1 MTFAWN
7 HYNMI
12 RNTSLVLL
20 MGTTCTCAWADV
32 APVQLDATTIDAEQ
46 QAPSGV
52 QLDEP
57 IRTGSRLG
65 LTARQTPASVSV
77 SDRRVIEQRDAKDS
91 QDVINAMTGVNASAN
106 PGYGGF
112 VAYRGFTQ
120 NQVTQLY
127 NGINLGYSS
136 ATRPVDAWVL
146 DRVELI
152 GGPSSFLHGAGAV
165 GGSINY
171 ITKLAS
177 RDAQTLDGRIRYGSY
192 DDSEVAFG
200 INQALAEN
208 PADARHFA
216 RLDFSH
222 SQGNGY
228 IDRNQ
233 RKTDSLAF
241 SLLSDLSPNL
251 THTLAL
257 EYQEDKEDSPYW
269 GSPILPGR
277 STMKID
283 KSRRFENY
291 NVADGRYEQRVRWL
305 RSILDYQVSD
315 STSVQNTLYHYNAQ
329 RDYRNLESYRYNS
342 AGNVVRSSPYLQRH
356 QQSVIGDRV
365 ELRHDNILFGLNSQW
380 SLGLDWSSMHQTLY
394 PTSGSYSDVVDPDH
408 FDPGSFY
415 DIPGVNRGLTKQRRN
430 EVLNRALFAENRLQ
444 LTDRLALLTA
454 LRYDYLDMQV
464 TNYGPVSPSSPAY
477 FERRWEPLSGR
488 IGLTYELTPTASV
501 YLQYSNSADLPAGSL
516 ASATYSNV
524 GLFDL
529 SKGEQWEAGS
539 KFDFLDGRGAA
550 TVAVYQIVRKDF
562 AVRDANDPNLTVQAG
577 QQTSRGIELSGRLQ
591 VTPKLLAEANYA
603 YVDARYDEFNEAVGG
618 VSVSRKGNAPVNVP
632 ANVANLWLSYAFT
645 QDWSAGVDARYVDS
659 VYADNA
665 NSLKAP
671 AYTLFGA
678 FARYRLDQH
687 TTLTGRVR
695 NLTDEVYAKQAYGQ
709 QYYMGAPRTFE
720 VAMDVKF

>member
-1 MTFAWN
+1 ML
-7 HYNMI
+7 

-20 MGTTCTCAWADV
+20 MGTCSLAWADA
-32 APVQLDATTIDAEQ
+32 APVELSATTIDGERDA
-46 QAPSGV
+46 ASGV

-65 LTARQTPASVSV
+65 LTARETPASVSV
-77 SDRRVIEQRDAKDS
+77 SDRRLIEERDAKDS

-106 PGYGGF
+106 PGFGGF

-177 RDAQTLDGRIRYGSY
+177 RDQQTIDGRIRYGSF

-200 INQALAEN
+200 INQALASN
-208 PADARHFA
+208 PADARHFM
-216 RLDFSH
+216 RLDFSRGH
-222 SQGNGY
+222 GNGY
-228 IDRNQ
+228 IDRNE
-233 RKTDSLAF
+233 RHTDSLAF
-241 SLLSDLSPNL
+241 SLLSDLAPNL
-251 THTLAL
+251 THTLAV
-257 EYQEDKEDSPYW
+257 EYQEDREDSPYW

-283 KSRRFENY
+283 NSRRFENY
-291 NVADGRYEQRVRWL
+291 NVGDGRYEQRVRWL
-305 RSILDYQVSD
+305 RSILDYQLSD

-329 RDYRNLESYRYNS
+329 RDYRNLERYSYTDDGKVR
-342 AGNVVRSSPYLQRH
+342 RSSPYLQRH
-356 QQSVIGDRV
+356 DQNLLGDRI
-365 ELRHDNILFGLNSQW
+365 ELRHDNQLLGLASQW
-380 SLGLDWSSMHQTLY
+380 SLGLEYSRMRQTVY
-394 PTSGSYSDVVDPDH
+394 PTSSSWSDVVDAEH
-408 FDPGSFY
+408 FDPGSFD
-415 DIPGVNRGLTKQRRN
+415 DIPGVNAGLTKQRRH
-430 EVLNRALFAENRLQ
+430 EVTNRAVFAENRLQ
-444 LTDRLALLTA
+444 LTERLALLTA

-464 TNYGPVSPSSPAY
+464 TNYGAVTPTSPAF

-488 IGLTYELTPTASV
+488 IGLTYALTPSASL
-501 YLQYSNSADLPAGSL
+501 YAQYSTSADLPAGSL
-516 ASATYSNV
+516 AAATYSNV

-529 SKGEQWEAGS
+529 SKGEQWEVGS

-550 TVAVYQIVRKDF
+550 TLALYQIVRKDF
-562 AVRDANDPNLTVQAG
+562 AVRDANDANLTVQAG
-577 QQTSRGIELSGRLQ
+577 QQTSRGVELSGRLQ

-603 YVDARYDEFNEAVGG
+603 YVDAQYDEFNEAVNG

-632 ANVANLWLSYAFT
+632 GNIANLWLTYSLTPA
-645 QDWSAGVDARYVDS
+645 WSVGADGRYVGS

-678 FARYRLDQH
+678 FARYRLDEH
-687 TTLTGRVR
+687 TSLTGRVR
-695 NLTDEVYAKQAYGQ
+695 NLTDEVYAKQAYNN
-709 QYYMGAPRTFE
+709 QYYMGPPRTFE
-720 VAMDVKF
+720 LALDMRF

>member
-1 MTFAWN
+1 
-7 HYNMI
+7 MI

-20 MGTTCTCAWADV
+20 MGTCTFAWADDAAV
-32 APVQLDATTIDAEQ
+32 ELSATTIDGQRET
-46 QAPSGV
+46 PSGV

-65 LTARQTPASVSV
+65 LTARETPASVSV
-77 SDRRVIEQRDAKDS
+77 SDRRVIEARDAKDS

-106 PGYGGF
+106 PGFGGF
-112 VAYRGFTQ
+112 VTYRGFTQ

-152 GGPSSFLHGAGAV
+152 GGPSSFLHGAGSV

-177 RDAQTLDGRIRYGSY
+177 RDPQTFDGRLRYGSY
-192 DDSEVAFG
+192 DDSQVAFG
-200 INQALAEN
+200 INQALASN
-208 PADARHFA
+208 PADARHFV
-216 RLDFSH
+216 RLDFSRDH
-222 SQGNGY
+222 GNGY
-228 IDRNQ
+228 IDRNERQ
-233 RKTDSLAF
+233 TDSLAF
-241 SLLSDLSPNL
+241 SLLSDLAPNL

-257 EYQEDKEDSPYW
+257 EYQEDTEDSPYW

-305 RSILDYQVSD
+305 RSILDYQLSD
-315 STSVQNTLYHYNAQ
+315 STSVQNTLYHYDAQ
-329 RDYRNLESYRYNS
+329 RDYRNLERYSYTRD
-342 AGNVVRSSPYLQRH
+342 GNVLRSSPYLQRH
-356 QQSVIGDRV
+356 EQKVLGDRI
-365 ELRHDNILFGLNSQW
+365 ELRHDNQLFGLASQW
-380 SLGLDWSSMHQTLY
+380 SLGLDYSHMRQTLY
-394 PTSGSYSDVVDPDH
+394 PTSGSWSDVVDPDH
-408 FDPGSFY
+408 FDPGSFD
-415 DIPGVNRGLTKQRRN
+415 DIPGVNAGLTKQRRN
-430 EVLNRALFAENRLQ
+430 EVTNRAVFAENRLQ
-444 LTDRLALLTA
+444 LTERLALLTA

-464 TNYGPVSPSSPAY
+464 TNYGAVTPTSPAW

-488 IGLTYELTPTASV
+488 IGLTYALTPSASV
-501 YLQYSNSADLPAGSL
+501 YAQYSTSADLPAGSL
-516 ASATYSNV
+516 AAATYSNV

-529 SKGEQWEAGS
+529 SKGEQWEVGS
-539 KFDFLDGRGAA
+539 KFDFLEGRGAA
-550 TVAVYQIVRKDF
+550 TVALYQIVRKDF
-562 AVRDANDPNLTVQAG
+562 AVRDSVNPNLTVQAG

-603 YVDARYDEFNEAVGG
+603 YVDAQYDEFNEAVNG
-618 VSVSRKGNAPVNVP
+618 VSVSRKGNAPTNVP
-632 ANVANLWLSYAFT
+632 ANVGNLWLTYSLT
-645 QDWSAGVDARYVDS
+645 QDWAVGMDARYVDS

-665 NSLKAP
+665 NTLKAP
-671 AYTLFGA
+671 AYTLYGA
-678 FARYRLDQH
+678 FARYRLDEH

-695 NLTDEVYAKQAYGQ
+695 NLTDEVYAKQAYNT

-720 VAMDVKF
+720 LALDLRF

>member
-1 MTFAWN
+1 
-7 HYNMI
+7 MI

-20 MGTTCTCAWADV
+20 ASTCTVAWADHS
-32 APVQLDATTIDAEQ
+32 PVELSATTIDAERA
-46 QAPSGV
+46 APSGV

-57 IRTGSRLG
+57 IRTGSKLG

-77 SDRRVIEQRDAKDS
+77 SDRRVIEERGAKDT
-91 QDVINAMTGVNASAN
+91 QDVINTMTGVNASAN

-136 ATRPVDAWVL
+136 ATRPVDAWVI

-177 RDAQTLDGRIRYGSY
+177 RDEQIIDGRIRYGSF
-192 DDSEVAFG
+192 DDAEVAFG
-200 INQALAEN
+200 INQALASN
-208 PADARHFA
+208 PTDAHHFL
-216 RLDFSH
+216 RLDFSRGH
-222 SQGNGY
+222 SNGY
-228 IDRNQ
+228 IDRNE
-233 RKTDSLAF
+233 RDTDSLAI
-241 SLLSDLSPNL
+241 SLLSDLTPNL
-251 THTLAL
+251 THTLAF
-257 EYQEDKEDSPYW
+257 EYQQDKERSPYW
-269 GSPILPGR
+269 GTPILPGR

-283 KSRRFENY
+283 NSRRFENY

-305 RSILDYQVSD
+305 RSILDYQISD
-315 STSVQNTLYHYNAQ
+315 STSVQNTLYHYDAQ
-329 RDYRNLESYRYNS
+329 RDYRNLERYSYN
-342 AGNVVRSSPYLQRH
+342 ADGNVLRSSPYLQRH
-356 QQSVIGDRV
+356 EQTVLGDRI
-365 ELRHDNILFGLNSQW
+365 ELRHDNSLFGLASQW
-380 SLGLDWSSMHQTLY
+380 AVGLDYSRMRQDLY
-394 PTSGSYSDVVDPDH
+394 PTSGSWSDVVDPDH
-408 FDPGSFY
+408 FDPGSFE
-415 DIPGVNRGLTKQRRN
+415 DIPGVNAGLTKQRHHQ
-430 EVLNRALFAENRLQ
+430 VTNRALFAENRLQ
-444 LTDRLALLTA
+444 LTDRLALLTG

-464 TNYGPVSPSSPAY
+464 TNYGAVTPTSPAY

-488 IGLTYELTPTASV
+488 IGLTYELTPSASV
-501 YLQYSNSADLPAGSL
+501 YVQYSTAADLPAGSL
-516 ASATYSNV
+516 AGATYSNV

-550 TVAVYQIVRKDF
+550 TVALYQIVRKDF
-562 AVRDANDPNLTVQAG
+562 AVRDSSNPNLTVQAG

-603 YVDARYDEFNEAVGG
+603 YVDAQYDEFNEAVNG

-632 ANVANLWLSYAFT
+632 ANVANLWLTYSFSPA
-645 QDWSAGVDARYVDS
+645 WSAGVDGRYVDS

-665 NSLKAP
+665 NTLKAP

-678 FARYRLDQH
+678 FARYRLDEH
-687 TTLTGRVR
+687 TAITARVR
-695 NLTDEVYAKQAYGQ
+695 NLTDEVYAKQAYGL

-720 VAMDVKF
+720 VAMDMRF

>member
-1 MTFAWN
+1 
-7 HYNMI
+7 MI

-20 MGTTCTCAWADV
+20 MGTCSYAWAG
-32 APVQLDATTIDAEQ
+32 ANPVELTATTIDGERE
-46 QAPSGV
+46 APSGV

-57 IRTGSRLG
+57 IQTGSRLG

-77 SDRRVIEQRDAKDS
+77 SERRVIEERDAKDT
-91 QDVINAMTGVNASAN
+91 QDVLNTMTGVNASAN

-112 VAYRGFTQ
+112 VSYRGFTQ

-136 ATRPVDAWVL
+136 ATRPVDAWVV

-152 GGPSSFLHGAGAV
+152 GGPSSFLHGTGAV
-165 GGSINY
+165 GGSINT

-177 RDAQTLDGRIRYGSY
+177 RDEQTFDGRVRYGSY

-200 INQALAEN
+200 INQALASN

-216 RLDFSH
+216 RLDFSRGH
-222 SQGNGY
+222 GNGY
-228 IDRNQ
+228 VDRNE
-233 RKTDSLAF
+233 RWTDSLAF
-241 SLLSDLSPNL
+241 SVLSDLAPDL

-257 EYQEDKEDSPYW
+257 EYQQDKEDSPYW

-283 KSRRFENY
+283 RSRRFENY

-305 RSILDYQVSD
+305 RSILDYQISD
-315 STSVQNTLYHYNAQ
+315 TTSVQNTLYHYNAQ
-329 RDYRNLESYRYNS
+329 RDYRNLESYAYND

-356 QQSVIGDRV
+356 EQRLLGDRI
-365 ELRHDNILFGLNSQW
+365 ELRHDDQVLGLASQW
-380 SLGLDWSSMHQTLY
+380 SLGLDYSRMRQTLY
-394 PTSGSYSDVVDPDH
+394 PTSGSWRDVVDPAH
-408 FDPGSFY
+408 FDPGSFD
-415 DIPGVNRGLTKQRRN
+415 DIPGVNAGLTKQRHN
-430 EVLNRALFAENRLQ
+430 EVTNRALFAENRLQ
-444 LTDRLALLTA
+444 LTDRLALLTG

-464 TNYGPVSPSSPAY
+464 TNYGPVSPTSPAF

-488 IGLTYELTPTASV
+488 IGLTYELTPAASV
-501 YLQYSNSADLPAGSL
+501 YMQYSTAADLPAGSL
-516 ASATYSNV
+516 AAATYSNV

-562 AVRDANDPNLTVQAG
+562 AVRDSNDPNVMVQAG

-591 VTPKLLAEANYA
+591 VTPKLLAEGNYA
-603 YVDARYDEFNEAVGG
+603 YVDARYDDFNEAAGG
-618 VSVSRKGNAPVNVP
+618 QSVSRKGNTPVNVP
-632 ANVANLWLSYAFT
+632 ANVANLWLTYSFT
-645 QDWSAGVDARYVDS
+645 SAWSAGVDVRYVDS
-659 VYADNA
+659 VYANNA
-665 NSLKAP
+665 NTLQAP
-671 AYTLFGA
+671 AYTLLGS
-678 FARYRLDQH
+678 FARYRLDAH
-687 TTLTGRVR
+687 TTLTARVR
-695 NLTDEVYAKQAYGQ
+695 NLTDELYAKQAYGG
-709 QYYMGAPRTFE
+709 QYYMGAPRTVE
-720 VAMDVKF
+720 VAMDLRF

>member
-1 MTFAWN
+1 
-7 HYNMI
+7 MI

-20 MGTTCTCAWADV
+20 ASTCTFAWADHS
-32 APVQLDATTIDAEQ
+32 PVELSATTIDAERA
-46 QAPSGV
+46 APSGV

-57 IRTGSRLG
+57 IRTGSKLG

-77 SDRRVIEQRDAKDS
+77 SDRRVIEERGAKDT

-136 ATRPVDAWVL
+136 ATRPVDAWVI

-177 RDAQTLDGRIRYGSY
+177 RDEQIIDGRIRYGSF

-200 INQALAEN
+200 INQALASN
-208 PADARHFA
+208 PADAHHFL
-216 RLDFSH
+216 RLDFSRGH
-222 SQGNGY
+222 SNGY
-228 IDRNQ
+228 IDRNE
-233 RKTDSLAF
+233 RDTDSLAI
-241 SLLSDLSPNL
+241 SLLSDLNPNL
-251 THTLAL
+251 THTLAF
-257 EYQEDKEDSPYW
+257 EYQQDKERSPYW

-283 KSRRFENY
+283 NSRRFENY

-305 RSILDYQVSD
+305 RSILDYQISD
-315 STSVQNTLYHYNAQ
+315 STSVQNTLYHYDAQ
-329 RDYRNLESYRYNS
+329 RDYRNLERYSYN
-342 AGNVVRSSPYLQRH
+342 ADGNVLRSSPYLQRH
-356 QQSVIGDRV
+356 EQTVLGDRI
-365 ELRHDNILFGLNSQW
+365 ELRHDNSLFGLASQW
-380 SLGLDWSSMHQTLY
+380 AVGLDYSRMRQDLY
-394 PTSGSYSDVVDPDH
+394 PTSGSWSDVVDPDH
-408 FDPGSFY
+408 FDPGSFE
-415 DIPGVNRGLTKQRRN
+415 DIPGVNAGLTKQRHHQ
-430 EVLNRALFAENRLQ
+430 VTNRALFAENRLQ
-444 LTDRLALLTA
+444 LTDRLALLTG

-464 TNYGPVSPSSPAY
+464 TNYGAVTPTSPAY

-488 IGLTYELTPTASV
+488 IGLTYELTPSASV
-501 YLQYSNSADLPAGSL
+501 YVQYSTAADLPAGSL
-516 ASATYSNV
+516 AGATYSNV

-550 TVAVYQIVRKDF
+550 TVALYQIVRKDF
-562 AVRDANDPNLTVQAG
+562 AVRDSSNPNLTVQAG
-577 QQTSRGIELSGRLQ
+577 QQTSRGIELSGRFQ

-603 YVDARYDEFNEAVGG
+603 YVDAQYDEFNEAVNG

-632 ANVANLWLSYAFT
+632 ANVANLWLTYSFSPA
-645 QDWSAGVDARYVDS
+645 WSAGVDGRYVDS

-665 NSLKAP
+665 NTLKAP

-678 FARYRLDQH
+678 FARYRLDEH
-687 TTLTGRVR
+687 TAITARVR
-695 NLTDEVYAKQAYGQ
+695 NLTDEVYAKQAYGL

-720 VAMDVKF
+720 VAMDMRF